1 MVLMTTAVTILAVTR
16 QVDDRVVRAQDPA
29 PGQDRGR
36 GRGPPLIAPRRPP
49 PPPLLDDAGVRA
61 LHHGLALDLDLDHG
75 LDHPHGHG
83 RNHRGGAS
91 IIDVRLLAQ
100 TLNQA
105 RPARPIRIRGRIQT
119 QMEVTEDD
127 TIMENAAR
135 AINPTNRTSLTNRTS
150 HTSLTSPTN
159 HINPRNQARTSVDTR
174 LTPIPTCGAR
184 PSPVK

>member
-119 QMEVTEDD
+119 QMEVKSSKDKRRHSTDADPNVRRSAISGQVIKMHVEKTEDD
-127 TIMENAAR
+127 LEMEKKR
-135 AINPTNRTSLTNRTS
+135 QEL
-150 HTSLTSPTN
+150 LKFL
-159 HINPRNQARTSVDTR
+159 NQKYD
-174 LTPIPTCGAR
+174 
-184 PSPVK
+184 